1 MTKSARDYKELL
13 RHGVWFSALP
23 GSLADGLVAAAGLRD
38 LRPEERLFSRGDAP
52 CGLYAVVDGA
62 IRVSGVSDAG
72 KEALLTLLEPP
83 QWFGEVSLFDGQPR
97 THDAIAEGET
107 RVLHVPQAALDRL
120 LAAEPR
126 WWRDFGLLLSGKLR
140 LAFIT

>member
-1 MTKSARDYKELL
+1 MMKNARDYTELL

-23 GSLADGLVAAAGLRD
+23 GALADQLVGAAAVLD
-38 LRPEERLFSRGDAP
+38 LKPDQVLFSRGDAP
-52 CGLYAVVDGA
+52 SGLYAVIDGG
-62 IRVSGVSDAG
+62 IRVSGVSEAG

-97 THDAIAEGET
+97 THDAIADGET

-140 LAFIT
+140 LAFI